1 MQIASFLKSKKSYTI
16 AIILISTLVLI
27 SALLR
32 PVHIFPDSEGYI
44 NAAIYRTPVYPIFL
58 KILNLLF
65 GSFKD
70 VAMIATQTLMGIGA
84 ALFVITKLK
93 KWTSLSVHWL
103 VILFGMVLYPYVAER
118 GIGNNI
124 LTEAVSY
131 PLYLIITTYFFNAFL
146 NNVSRPLTKA
156 FIVLFVLLLTRTQFI
171 FLVPIGILICLYIY
185 FRNKTSKKPLI
196 LALAFLIL
204 PFFTNLVDKTYHHL
218 QHNHFVSTPWT
229 GIHLFTP
236 AIFTAQE
243 NDNLLYEDPL
253 EKRYFEEM
261 FTILKKEG
269 LNVNH
274 KINPNEPDID
284 IYEQHYSK
292 IANATLFYKGLE
304 VASDGELTDENFIL
318 VDQLTTSMT
327 ATLTWDNKV
336 DWLKLYIMNFI
347 NGFGSISMFF
357 LFVIFLI
364 TSITDFIRKPTVL
377 NKTVLFFTICTM
389 ANMAV
394 VSIAMHTIQRFTFY
408 NDWVLFL
415 IVFLAIG
422 MITTKKNLTNE
433 N

>member
-1 MQIASFLKSKKSYTI
+1 MQIMRSLKSNKSYTI
-16 AIILISTLVLI
+16 AIILIAILVLVT
-27 SALLR
+27 ALLR

-44 NAAIYRTPVYPIFL
+44 TAAIYRTPVYPLFL

-65 GSFKD
+65 GSYED
-70 VAMIATQTLMGIGA
+70 IALIASQTLMGISA
-84 ALFVITKLK
+84 ALFMITKLR
-93 KWTSLSVHWL
+93 KWTSLSVYWL
-103 VILFGMVLYPYVAER
+103 VLLFGMVLYPYIAER

-124 LTEAVSY
+124 LSEAISY
-131 PLYLIITTYFFNAFL
+131 PLYLITITFFFNAFL
-146 NNVSRPLTKA
+146 NNVSKPLTKA
-156 FIVLFVLLLTRTQFI
+156 FIVLFVLLLTRTQFV
-171 FLVPIGILICLYIY
+171 FLVPIGILICLNLYY
-185 FRNKTSKKPLI
+185 RNRTSKKPLI

-204 PFFTNLVDKTYHHL
+204 PFLTNLADKTYHYV

-236 AIFTAQE
+236 AIFTAE
-243 NDNLLYEDPL
+243 EGDNLLYEDPQ
-253 EKRYFEEM
+253 EKDYFETM
-261 FTILKKEG
+261 FAILKEEG

-274 KINPNEPDID
+274 KKNPNEPDID
-284 IYEQHYSK
+284 IYEEHYSK

-304 VASDGELTDENFIL
+304 VVSDGELTDENFIL

-336 DWLKLYIMNFI
+336 DWTKLYIMNFI
-347 NGFGSISMFF
+347 NGFGSISMFV
-357 LFVIFLI
+357 LFVILFLI
-364 TSITDFIRKPTVL
+364 SLTDFIKEPAIL

-415 IVFLAIG
+415 IVFLTID